1 MSKRLFV
8 AVVPDGIMEAP
19 NVKSALVKIKK
30 NMQSSE
36 VDMKWVKPDMF
47 HITLYFLGDT
57 EDNRIIAARKIVDQV
72 GKKHAP
78 VEIELKGVGAFPS
91 EREARVLWMGLGT
104 TKELRSVQEDL
115 ADQFKSAGFP
125 VDTHDFVAHLSIARL
140 RNKQSVSSLISP
152 WLRKKFGEFS
162 VEKLILFESI
172 QAGPFT
178 EYKIVHEVLL
188 SGA

>member
-19 NVKSALVKIKK
+19 NVKSAIVKIKK

-57 EDNRIIAARKIVDQV
+57 EDNRMVAAKKIIDQV

-162 VEKLILFESI
+162 VGKLILFESI
-172 QAGPFT
+172 QTGPYS
-178 EYKIVHEVLL
+178 EYKVVHEARL
-188 SGA
+188 SGT